1 MCTAGGLLLSTI
13 SDLYG
18 VDITFFENAFCCI
31 FSFYEELLAQ
41 DILKPLVAPVEDMM
55 SKEEGIMNYV
65 TPHGV
70 SSIVKHY
77 LKESGRS
84 FEFRFNLFP
93 SISFLISSSGSA
105 VSHIDIHYRSNVL
118 VSERFVFIKK

>member
-1 MCTAGGLLLSTI
+1 MLLVVT
-13 SDLYG
+13 
-18 VDITFFENAFCCI
+18 NAFSCI

-55 SKEEGIMNYV
+55 SKEEGILNYV

-93 SISFLISSSGSA
+93 SISFLISSS

-118 VSERFVFIKK
+118 VSERFVFFILFIK